1 MHSTE
6 INDGSVFERAF
17 EDSRK
22 EMTHGSVRDKETSLS
37 SAEET
42 YRVISDSIH
51 SSVRIQCDTY
61 LSDCTITHYYTLD
74 RLHYLCFFERG
85 REGGGRRE
93 ERVLL
98 FLWRKR
104 KQREAGQ
111 RTGRSERDEYSDWSP
126 PAVACLLRV
135 Q

>member
-74 RLHYLCFFERG
+74 RLHCLCFFERG

-93 ERVLL
+93 EGLAVYL
-98 FLWRKR
+98 
-104 KQREAGQ
+104 EEEE
-111 RTGRSERDEYSDWSP
+111 TTRSRSANWTI
-126 PAVACLLRV
+126 
-135 Q
+135 